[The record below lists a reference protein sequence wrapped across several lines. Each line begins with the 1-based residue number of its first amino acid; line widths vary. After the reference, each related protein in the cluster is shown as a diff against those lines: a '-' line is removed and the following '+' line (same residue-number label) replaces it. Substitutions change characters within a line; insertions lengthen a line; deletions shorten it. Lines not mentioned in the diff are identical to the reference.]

1 MSIAYE
7 LETIKLAKIIGR
19 LLETDIEDKNGLLKI
34 KQDADNLKV
43 FEKAAKKRRLGEEEE
58 KAMISLTAVINEIL
72 RGIENF
78 PEEIKMFKK
87 GGMITVNDVINK
99 LAERN

>member
-34 KQDADNLKV
+34 KQDADNLK
-43 FEKAAKKRRLGEEEE
+43 AKGRFGEEEE
-58 KAMISLTAVINEIL
+58 KAMLSLTVVINGFL

-78 PEEIKMFKK
+78 PEEIKKFKK
-87 GGMITVNDVINK
+87 RGMITVDDATNI